1 MKKEYLYCILSIIAV
16 IIGFI
21 FAISAVI
28 LQSNP
33 CFSKSALLLISIVLI
48 LAGVVSFAVYY
59 RKYNEIKALC
69 SHQATVLIHWTYA
82 PNSSK
87 IINKI
92 YKDQYDSNIA
102 TAILFVILS
111 LIFCVIFAYSG
122 GRYVLYCGYTLAFL
136 CCLGFIVSLRFIKSY
151 YNHLATTYADA
162 IFGEDAIYY
171 AGQLIKF
178 QKSYYMLENITIEQ
192 DQESYL
198 LFTYCV
204 YDIDEPPAYS
214 VAIPIPKNKLHT
226 ARYIR
231 DFYMDLIKPE

>member
-1 MKKEYLYCILSIIAV
+1 MKKEYLYCILSVIAAT
-16 IIGFI
+16 IGFI

-33 CFSKSALLLISIVLI
+33 CFSKSALLLASIALI
-48 LAGVVSFAVYY
+48 LAGATSFAVYY
-59 RKYNEIKALC
+59 RKYNEIKALY

-87 IINKI
+87 IIDKL
-92 YKDQYDSNIA
+92 YKEQHDSNIA
-102 TAILFVILS
+102 TAILFLILS
-111 LIFCVIFAYSG
+111 LIFCVVFAHSG
-122 GRYVLYCGYTLAFL
+122 GTYVLYCGYVLAII
-136 CCLGFIVSLRFIKSY
+136 CCLTFLLSLRLINTY
-151 YNHLATTYADA
+151 YDHLTTAYADA

-198 LFTYCV
+198 LFTYGV
-204 YDIDEPPAYS
+204 YDIDEPPAYAF
-214 VAIPIPKNKLHT
+214 AIPIPKNKMHT